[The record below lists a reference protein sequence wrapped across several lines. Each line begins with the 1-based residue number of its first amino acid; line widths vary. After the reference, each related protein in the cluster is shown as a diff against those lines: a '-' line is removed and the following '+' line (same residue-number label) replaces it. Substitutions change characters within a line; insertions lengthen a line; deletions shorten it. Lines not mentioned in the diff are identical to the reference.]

1 MENCNAR
8 PTFAPLYKMILF
20 FFALLMFMAG
30 GVKTVWASDYTYV
43 YVRCYNPDGSFKT
56 LYSHSESH
64 FYVSNFYQYDV
75 YDVKSNRRK
84 TYVSETEG
92 NPNAGGIGSD
102 DYYFFD
108 MFSTQLGRSY
118 EIRNI
123 RATSKYPEISYI
135 GPSVVPFKGGDDVTL
150 YFEYGHN
157 SKGSGYDQTDTQH
170 RRYTCCSYHPSENRS
185 YGSWQD
191 HSWTTTRDWHVYN
204 DTTLHQ
210 DQKCSVCGRTRT
222 NSKPRHTHNSNGVGY
237 NINDTQHQKYTYCNG
252 HGSDTTQNRQYGSWE
267 NHTWVHKNN
276 TTDECICGKT
286 RTRTYWVNVSVLSPD
301 HMEDFNSGKEN
312 GYFRVSTDKT
322 NWSDKVTDQPYDP
335 CDILQYNQ
343 KLYIEWMGV
352 AKDYLELKDVYV
364 VHNEPAQ
371 KLSDYTFYHNA
382 TSGESLS
389 KVGENIFEY
398 TVTNDYEDGA
408 VTFAQCIHFQTDY
421 KHTTLTLNPNGGS
434 INGNTEAQALSPKL
448 QYSTVQWNN
457 LSTKKP
463 SKTGYTFTGWFD
475 AASGGTKV
483 YNADGTCVRGTKYF
497 DSSGNSLM
505 TSDITLYAQWSI
517 NTYHIYYTLY
527 GSSASVKRTYV
538 ITDNAFTLPMPSLS
552 GYTFKGWIGGIDK
565 KDPVRDAN
573 GKIYSTPTGSITV
586 PKGTYGDY
594 FFRAV
599 FEKNHSS
606 VNGDRTDDVY
616 VAHSEVKEKQY

>member
-1 MENCNAR
+1 MRIYDEDKNIWVNDFSSYEVYEAYGTR
-8 PTFAPLYKMILF
+8 QLYE
-20 FFALLMFMAG
+20 G
-30 GVKTVWASDYTYV
+30 GGGIYDYYH
-43 YVRCYNPDGSFKT
+43 GS
-56 LYSHSESH
+56 LYS
-64 FYVSNFYQYDV
+64 
-75 YDVKSNRRK
+75 
-84 TYVSETEG
+84 T
-92 NPNAGGIGSD
+92 GS
-102 DYYFFD
+102 
-108 MFSTQLGRSY
+108 
-118 EIRNI
+118 
-123 RATSKYPEISYI
+123 TSKFIIKNIKSTRESEGFHYI
-135 GPSVVPFKGGDDVTL
+135 GPSVVEVRSNSDWVEVFLD
-150 YFEYGHN
+150 YEYGHN

-170 RRYTCCSYHPSENRS
+170 RRYTCCSHHPSQNRS
-185 YGSWQD
+185 YGSWQN
-191 HSWTTTRDWHVYN
+191 HSWTTTRDWYVYN

-267 NHTWVHKNN
+267 NHTWVHENN
-276 TTDECICGKT
+276 TSDKCSSCGKT
-286 RTRTYWVNVSVLSPD
+286 RTRTYWVNISVLSPD
-301 HMEDFNSGKEN
+301 HMENFNSGEEN

-322 NWSDKVTDQPYDP
+322 NWSDKVTDQSYDP

-371 KLSDYTFYHNA
+371 KLSDYTFYHSA
-382 TSGESLS
+382 TSGGSLS

-421 KHTTLTLNPNGGS
+421 KHTTITLNPNSGS
-434 INGNTEAQALSPKL
+434 INGSTGVQALSPKL
-448 QYSTVQWNN
+448 QYSTAQWNN

-463 SKTGYTFTGWFD
+463 SRTGYTFTGWYNQ
-475 AASGGTKV
+475 ASGGTKV
-483 YNADGTCVRGTKYF
+483 YNADGTCVRDTKYF
-497 DSSGNSLM
+497 DNNGNSLM
-505 TSDITLYAQWSI
+505 TSDVTLYAQWSI

-527 GSSASVKRTYV
+527 GSSSSVKRTYV
-538 ITDNAFTLPMPSLS
+538 ITDNAFTLPKLSLN

-573 GKIYSTPTGSITV
+573 GKTYATHTTGITI

-599 FEKNHSS
+599 FEKNS
-606 VNGDRTDDVY
+606 VDTDGNKIDDVY
-616 VAHSEVKEKQY
+616 IAHSEAKEKQY